1 MYITLVF
8 VINHF
13 HAGGQIAVL
22 AFSTTDRDSF
32 DAIPSWKDK
41 VFKEANFRKVQD
53 IQDMIK
59 FKSYDMVFLT

>member
-1 MYITLVF
+1 MF
-8 VINHF
+8 VNNDF
-13 HAGGQIAVL
+13 RAGGQIAVL

-41 VFKEANFRKVQD
+41 VFREADFRKVQD

-59 FKSYDMVFLT
+59 FKSHVLTTF